1 MPTQAWPASLP
12 GALRRG
18 VTTTPRAV
26 VERVVSDA
34 GVVRMRRRIAG
45 DAGNEIRGEMLLL
58 RNEFAILQDFY
69 KRTTRYGV
77 DPFTGL
83 EDPITGDAKTL
94 LGFAAPPV
102 FRSSSQRTITVAL
115 ALETRR

>member
-1 MPTQAWPASLP
+1 MPTRAWPQSLP
-12 GALRRG
+12 RGLRPGAT
-18 VTTTPRAV
+18 VTPRAV

-45 DAGNEIRGEMLLL
+45 DAGDEIRGELLL
-58 RNEFAILQDFY
+58 RRVEVAVMQDFY
-69 KRTTRYGV
+69 KQVTRYGV

-83 EDPITGDAKTL
+83 EDPLTFDATML

-102 FRSSSQRTITVAL
+102 FRASGQRLITATLV
-115 ALETRR
+115 LETRR

>member
-1 MPTQAWPASLP
+1 MPTRAWPTTLLPSTLGP
-12 GALRRG
+12 GAT
-18 VTTTPRAV
+18 VTPRAV

-45 DAGNEIRGEMLLL
+45 DAGNEIRGEMLLRRPEVAL
-58 RNEFAILQDFY
+58 LQDFY

-83 EDPITGDAKTL
+83 EDPVTFDAEVV

-102 FRSSSQRTITVAL
+102 FRASGQLLVTVAL
-115 ALETRR
+115 VLETR

>member
-1 MPTQAWPASLP
+1 MPTRAWPASLP
-12 GALRRG
+12 RALRRG
-18 VTTTPRAV
+18 ATTTPRAV

-45 DAGNEIRGEMLLL
+45 DAGNEIRGEMLL
-58 RNEFAILQDFY
+58 RRHEVVILQDFY

-83 EDPITGDAKTL
+83 EEPIAFDATVL

-102 FRSSSQRTITVAL
+102 FRVSGQRLITVAL
-115 ALETRR
+115 VLETRR

>member
-1 MPTQAWPASLP
+1 M
-12 GALRRG
+12 
-18 VTTTPRAV
+18 TPRAV

-45 DAGNEIRGEMLLL
+45 DAGDAGDEIRGEMQLF
-58 RNEFAILQDFY
+58 RDQVATLQNFY
-69 KRTTRYGV
+69 KDTTRSGV

-83 EDPITGDAKTL
+83 EDPITFDAMVL

-102 FRSSSQRTITVAL
+102 FRASGQRLVTVTL
-115 ALETRR
+115 QLETRR